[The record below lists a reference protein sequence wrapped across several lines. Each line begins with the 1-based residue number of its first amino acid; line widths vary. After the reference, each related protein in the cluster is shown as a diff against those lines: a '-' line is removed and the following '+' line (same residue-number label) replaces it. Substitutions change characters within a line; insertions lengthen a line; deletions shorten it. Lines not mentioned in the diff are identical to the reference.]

1 MVVIAG
7 VEISVAQ
14 WALALGFF
22 IGSIVLAQIIVVSID
37 KLIRPLLAK
46 TKTQLDDFLFDNLRG
61 PLKLFFSIGG
71 AYLGLQ
77 VVMPGITVFDRNL
90 DGLLYLA
97 LIIAVG
103 HTLARTI
110 NALLQWYLLEVGGD
124 KSRAGDVFPVVRKLV
139 MSAVYFI
146 ALAVLLSEMGVEVGP
161 LIAGLGVAGLAVA
174 LALQDSLKNFFAG
187 LYLLSDKPI
196 RRGDII
202 ALDNDKSEVKGTVE
216 EIGWRATRIKGA
228 ANAVHII
235 PNEKLAAS
243 VIVNYSKG
251 RETRTVMVKVGIEYG
266 ADVDKAL
273 AALTKA
279 AEKTIKEAP
288 AADSDVKAEIR
299 VNEFLDSSVELAALV
314 RVKDYGE
321 RFAVASSLRR
331 NILKFF
337 REERINIPYP
347 IRTLQWPK
355 NESTPVDARQA
366 AKTKPD
372 GKKTK

>member
-1 MVVIAG
+1 MVLIAG
-7 VEISVAQ
+7 IDINLAQ

-22 IGSIVLAQIIVVSID
+22 IGSIILAEVIVVFID

-46 TKTQLDDFLFDNLRG
+46 TKTQLDDFLFEDLRG

-77 VVMPGITVFDRNL
+77 VVMPNLVVFGRDL
-90 DGLLYLA
+90 PGLLYLA
-97 LIIAVG
+97 LIVAVA
-103 HTLARTI
+103 HAVARTL
-110 NALLQWYLLEVGGD
+110 NALMKWYLLEVGAEKG
-124 KSRAGDVFPVVRKLV
+124 RVGDVFPIVRKLI
-139 MSAVYFI
+139 MAAVYFA
-146 ALAVLLSEMGVEVGP
+146 ALAVLLSELGVEIGP

-216 EIGWRATRIKGA
+216 EIGWRATRIKGI
-228 ANAVHII
+228 ANAIHII

-266 ADVDKAL
+266 ENVDKAL

-288 AADSDVKAEIR
+288 ATDRDVTPEIR
-299 VNEFLDSSVELAALV
+299 VNEFMDSSVELAALV

-321 RFAVASSLRR
+321 RFAVASVLRR

-337 REERINIPYP
+337 REEHINIPFP
-347 IRTLQWPK
+347 IRTLQWPE
-355 NESTPVDARQA
+355 NATTPSESSK
-366 AKTKPD
+366 AKPNRRKSTRK
-372 GKKTK
+372 